1 MTKNTPFTV
10 SQLEA
15 IVEKHPTP
23 FHIYDE
29 KAIRE
34 NARRLKAAFAWNRGF
49 REFFAVK
56 AAPNPHLMALLKE
69 EGFGSDCSSMAELVM
84 AEAVGNVGDSTRH
97 T

>member
-15 IVEKHPTP
+15 IAAQHPTP
-23 FHIYDE
+23 FHVYDE

-34 NARRLKAAFAWNRGF
+34 NARRLKAAFAWNKCF

-56 AAPNPHLMALLKE
+56 AAP
-69 EGFGSDCSSMAELVM
+69 
-84 AEAVGNVGDSTRH
+84 
-97 T
+97 